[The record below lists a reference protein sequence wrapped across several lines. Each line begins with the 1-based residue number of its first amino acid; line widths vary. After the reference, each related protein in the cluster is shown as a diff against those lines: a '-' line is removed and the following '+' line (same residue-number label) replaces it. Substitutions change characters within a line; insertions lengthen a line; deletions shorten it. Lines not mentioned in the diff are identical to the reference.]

1 MELRQFLML
10 TEFGKA
16 FIFLLIGAIFVAL
29 GLLGAWIFRPH
40 RPYPEKNA
48 TYECGEEPVGSA
60 WIRLNVRFYV
70 TALVFLIFDVEVA
83 ILFPWALIYRQ
94 FGVFGFLEMAVFLFI
109 LIVGYAYVWVK
120 GDLNWDKP
128 KPQIPTVN
136 RTTIVMS
143 TGQESAPVHSE
154 NI

>member
-1 MELRQFLML
+1 ML

-16 FIFLLIGAIFVAL
+16 FIFLLLGAIFVAL

-70 TALVFLIFDVEVA
+70 VALIFLIFDVEVA
-83 ILFPWALIYRQ
+83 FLFPWAIVYRQ
-94 FGVFGFLEMAVFLFI
+94 FGVFGFLEMAVFLVI
-109 LIVGYAYVWVK
+109 LIIGYAYVWVK

-128 KPQIPTVN
+128 KPQIPSFD
-136 RTTIVMS
+136 RTKEGARNMEHTSVS
-143 TGQESAPVHSE
+143 HVV
-154 NI
+154 

>member
-1 MELRQFLML
+1 ML

-16 FIFLLIGAIFVAL
+16 FIFLLLGAIFVAL

-70 TALVFLIFDVEVA
+70 VALIFLIFDVEVA
-83 ILFPWALIYRQ
+83 FLFPWAIIYRQ
-94 FGVFGFLEMAVFLFI
+94 FGVFGFLEMAVFLVI
-109 LIVGYAYVWVK
+109 LIIGYAYVWVK

-128 KPQIPTVN
+128 KPQIPSFN
-136 RTTIVMS
+136 RTKEGARNMEHTSVS
-143 TGQESAPVHSE
+143 HVV
-154 NI
+154 

>member
-1 MELRQFLML
+1 MV

-16 FIFLLIGAIFVAL
+16 FIFILLGAIFVAL
-29 GLLGAWIFRPH
+29 GLFAAWVLRPR

-83 ILFPWALIYRQ
+83 FLFPWALIYRQ
-94 FGVFGFLEMAVFLFI
+94 LGLFGFLEMAVFLAI
-109 LIVGYAYVWVK
+109 LFVGYAYVWVK
-120 GDLNWDKP
+120 GDLDWDKP
-128 KPQIPTVN
+128 KPEIPAIKRTVSI
-136 RTTIVMS
+136 TPPIES
-143 TGQESAPVHSE
+143 TPVS
-154 NI
+154 

>member
-1 MELRQFLML
+1 ML

-16 FIFLLIGAIFVAL
+16 FIFLLLGVIFVVL
-29 GLLGAWIFRPH
+29 GLFGAWIFRPH

-70 TALVFLIFDVEVA
+70 IALVFLIFDVEVA
-83 ILFPWALIYRQ
+83 VLFPWALVYRQ
-94 FGVFGFLEMAVFLFI
+94 FGLFGFLDMVVFLVI
-109 LIVGYAYVWVK
+109 LFVGYAYVWLK

-128 KPQIPTVN
+128 KPEIPVIK
-136 RTTIVMS
+136 RTIITATEMDSMHVFIDDDKMA
-143 TGQESAPVHSE
+143 E
-154 NI
+154 